1 MTSRDQST
9 IVEIAELRKPDH
21 DKAAIHPV
29 DSGLER
35 GTRSTH
41 THALNCDSSHSLDS
55 SHQRVTRRTPRYTSY
70 PTADCFIEPFDESNY
85 KHCLNER
92 SAETAGALSL
102 YIHVPFCNSL
112 CYYCACNKT
121 VTRQRGK
128 AGKFLKA
135 LEKEVDLV
143 VEQLGNSRSVLDL
156 HLGGGTPTWLSNQE
170 IQALAGILEK
180 RIAFDAS
187 CDRAIEIDPR
197 SIDEQTIEC
206 LAELGFN
213 RMSIGVQDLDHRVQ
227 RAINRVQPIE
237 LTRDVMER
245 ARATGFRS
253 VNLDLVY
260 GLPFQTAA
268 RFAKTVDRILELEP
282 DRISLFRYAH
292 LPKMFK
298 AQRRIVDASIPGSK
312 VRDIIADIARNKLL
326 AAGYEPIGLDHF
338 ASPHDDLAIA
348 ARNGRLQRNFQGYC
362 ARKGSDLIALGP
374 SAISQVG
381 NCYAQNTRG
390 FENWCSSLMGG
401 KLPTERGLMLTR
413 DDHIR
418 RSVINTLM
426 CSGHVDFLT
435 VNTSWLIEFEVYFQK
450 ELQYLKKMQ
459 TSGLVMLSDHAIEIS
474 EKGRRL
480 VLQNIASVFDKGFQS
495 SQ

>member
-9 IVEIAELRKPDH
+9 IVELAELRKPDH
-21 DKAAIHPV
+21 DKTAKGRI
-29 DSGLER
+29 DTGLER
-35 GTRSTH
+35 VACLTH
-41 THALNCDSSHSLDS
+41 THILNSETSRSVDSTD
-55 SHQRVTRRTPRYTSY
+55 QRVTRRTPRYTSY
-70 PTADCFIEPFDESNY
+70 PTADCFVEPFDECNY
-85 KHCLNER
+85 KRCLNER
-92 SAETAGALSL
+92 SSETAGPLSL

-135 LEKEVDLV
+135 LEKEVDLI

-156 HLGGGTPTWLSNQE
+156 HLGGGTPTWLSNKE
-170 IQALAGILEK
+170 IQSLTWILEQ
-180 RIAFDAS
+180 RIVFDSS

-197 SIDEQTIEC
+197 SIDDQTVEC

-227 RAINRVQPIE
+227 RAINRVQPVE

-260 GLPFQTAA
+260 GLPFQTAVG
-268 RFAKTVDRILELEP
+268 FAKTVDRILELEP
-282 DRISLFRYAH
+282 ERIALFRYAH

-298 AQRRIVDASIPGSK
+298 GQRRIADTSVPDSN
-312 VRDIIADIARNKLL
+312 VRDIIVDIARNKLL
-326 AAGYEPIGLDHF
+326 MAGYEPIGLDHY
-338 ASPHDDLAIA
+338 ALPHDDLAIA

-362 ARKGSDLIALGP
+362 ARKGSDLIAMGP

-381 NCYAQNTRG
+381 NCFAQNTRG
-390 FENWCSSLMGG
+390 FENWCSSLVNG
-401 KLPTERGLMLTR
+401 KLPTERGLLLTR

-426 CSGHVDFLT
+426 CSGHVDFST
-435 VNTSWLIEFEVYFQK
+435 VNTSWLIEFKVYFQK
-450 ELQYLKKMQ
+450 ELQYLKKLQ
-459 TSGLVMLSDHAIEIS
+459 AAGLVMLSDQAIEIS

-480 VLQNIASVFDKGFQS
+480 ELQNIASVFDKWFQAS
-495 SQ
+495 